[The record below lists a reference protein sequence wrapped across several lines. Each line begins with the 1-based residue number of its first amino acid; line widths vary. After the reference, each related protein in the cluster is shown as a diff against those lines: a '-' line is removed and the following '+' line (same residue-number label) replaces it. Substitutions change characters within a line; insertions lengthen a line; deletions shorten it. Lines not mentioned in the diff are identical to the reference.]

1 MGSPAQGQGQDFE
14 QGFAAMAAG
23 TSGKV
28 VLHWD

>member
-14 QGFAAMAAG
+14 QGFVAMVVAN
-23 TSGKV
+23 SGKV